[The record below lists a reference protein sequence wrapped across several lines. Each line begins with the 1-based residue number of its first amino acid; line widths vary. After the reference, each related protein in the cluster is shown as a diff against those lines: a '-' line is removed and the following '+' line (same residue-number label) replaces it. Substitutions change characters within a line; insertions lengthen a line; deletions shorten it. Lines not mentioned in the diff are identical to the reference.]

1 VAGAALLFYGA
12 ITSAGAAGWHLFC
25 SGVMGRQTF
34 FTHMGQHHG
43 RYRNRIGIIHV
54 NQANANTSFVCVMRF
69 DRYELFDAA
78 GVGDLRVAVLVRR
91 SRPYAALGLVQC
103 LRKRHKP

>member
-1 VAGAALLFYGA
+1 MAGRPFYF
-12 ITSAGAAGWHLFC
+12 T
-25 SGVMGRQTF
+25 GRSSRPARRLAPFLQRGPANF

-43 RYRNRIGIIHV
+43 RYRNRIGITHV